1 MSLLRVSPT
10 IAIAPIFP
18 EPAGRTVCD
27 SVIYPDL
34 HPTPW
39 SSLAFL
45 TGDPD
50 LRSGTTWLYYSRRGN
65 RGVERERERERGKER
80 NGKMG
85 INIPRSVSGGKSLN
99 IRVFA
104 ASTKE
109 IREI

>member
-1 MSLLRVSPT
+1 M
-10 IAIAPIFP
+10 
-18 EPAGRTVCD
+18 
-27 SVIYPDL
+27 
-34 HPTPW
+34 
-39 SSLAFL
+39 
-45 TGDPD
+45 
-50 LRSGTTWLYYSRRGN
+50 
-65 RGVERERERERGKER
+65 ERERERERGKER